1 MTQSFISSVASIYLT
16 EFIYHVHIF
25 LAPSHQLLSLSFPRP
40 KPHPQRVLPPR
51 QQTTKSIMATI
62 MQQSPQDASY
72 FWRSSSD
79 TWTSNHVWEPQER
92 RRSMD
97 DEEEVLYELDEVALA
112 QLPLHLQH
120 NMRQIQLER
129 IRKLLHDRDPNS
141 GVDPRP
147 VHPNPYAQTWFKNMM
162 ARLSADQEMNEV
174 HEWRQSVQLDG
185 EPDDTTW
192 PLVPRQWTGNRQH
205 YDRRTWHFDHA
216 TSGENSFNAYST
228 GSTRVCSLHGL
239 GVNEFGFRLSESG
252 SHGSRDQKQEVGKVS
267 SKPRK
272 RNLSLITHMRA
283 HVRFRVRK
291 SVQKLSKLLKK

>member
-1 MTQSFISSVASIYLT
+1 
-16 EFIYHVHIF
+16 
-25 LAPSHQLLSLSFPRP
+25 
-40 KPHPQRVLPPR
+40 
-51 QQTTKSIMATI
+51 
-62 MQQSPQDASY
+62 
-72 FWRSSSD
+72 
-79 TWTSNHVWEPQER
+79 
-92 RRSMD
+92 MD

-129 IRKLLHDRDPNS
+129 IRKLLHDRDPCS
-141 GVDPRP
+141 GLDPRP